1 MTAFLIR
8 LLLPSGAD
16 PGDPQVRQRCGSV
29 SGGVGIALNALLF
42 LGKLLSGLATGSI
55 AVVAD
60 AFNNL
65 SDAASSVI
73 TLVGFRLAGQ
83 DADQEHPFGHG
94 RMEYLT
100 GLVVA
105 LAILLMGVEIGKSSL
120 EKIFSPEVTTFSWMA
135 VVILFL
141 SILVKLWMFFFN
153 RTLGRRIGSAAMEA
167 TAADSLSDSYVLLS
181 DVDGDI
187 IYASGGS
194 SSDLSN
200 YTDSRIPQRVLQQVL
215 SSGSYNGLTNLDGIY
230 SEKRYLAAYPFGIIF
245 GGATIPQGL
254 VLVSS
259 DTSSVS
265 EMWRATATIFFFT
278 AVTVLLIAVIASS
291 ITSSHQVRPLNE
303 MAEAARKFG
312 QGEFDVRVTGYENRC
327 DEVGT
332 LAEAF
337 NSMAASL
344 SKVETQRSEFI
355 ANVSHELKTPMTTIS
370 GFAEGILDGTIPPER
385 ERDSLEIIVSETR
398 RLSRLVRR
406 MLDLSRLNALTEN
419 ITAQEQFDLTETV
432 SQVLVSLEGKITGRD
447 LDVDVKMP
455 DEPLKV
461 WGDPDSV
468 TQVCYNLLDNAAKF
482 AAKGTTITVQITKK
496 DGKAYT
502 SIRNLG
508 ATIPPDELSLLFDRF
523 HKADYSRSM
532 DREGVGLGLYIV
544 KTILG
549 NLKENITVTSEDGVT
564 NFTFTLTLA

>member
-1 MTAFLIR
+1 MRSLYKRQLAMMVGIVALSFTLLSTAFMMLSYRYIISEKR
-8 LLLPSGAD
+8 DAMERNAGYIAMFASSFYQQLRSEPFQNYVAS
-16 PGDPQVRQRCGSV
+16 
-29 SGGVGIALNALLF
+29 IAL
-42 LGKLLSGLATGSI
+42 I
-55 AVVAD
+55 
-60 AFNNL
+60 
-65 SDAASSVI
+65 
-73 TLVGFRLAGQ
+73 
-83 DADQEHPFGHG
+83 
-94 RMEYLT
+94 
-100 GLVVA
+100 
-105 LAILLMGVEIGKSSL
+105 
-120 EKIFSPEVTTFSWMA
+120 
-135 VVILFL
+135 
-141 SILVKLWMFFFN
+141 
-153 RTLGRRIGSAAMEA
+153 
-167 TAADSLSDSYVLLS
+167 SDSYVI
-181 DVDGDI
+181 VAAPDGEI
-187 IYASGGS
+187 IYA
-194 SSDLSN
+194 
-200 YTDSRIPQRVLQQVL
+200 TDGVNFYAYENSKVPESVVSQVL
-215 SSGSYNGLTNLDGIY
+215 ERGSYAGMTSLGGIFP
-230 SEKRYLAAYPFGIIF
+230 ERRYLASLPI
-245 GGATIPQGL
+245 TVSLNNLSVTQGL
-254 VLVSS
+254 VLVSA
-259 DTSSVS
+259 DASSLA
-265 EMWRATATIFFFT
+265 EMWSATATIFFFT
-278 AVTVLLIAVIASS
+278 AVVVLLIAFVASS
-291 ITSSHQVRPLNE
+291 LFSAHQARPLNE

-312 QGEFDVRVTGYENRC
+312 RGEFDVRVTSYEGRC
-327 DEVGT
+327 DEIST

-337 NSMAASL
+337 NTMANSL
-344 SKVETQRSEFI
+344 AKVESQRSEFI

-385 ERDSLEIIVSETR
+385 EKEFLQVIVSETR